1 MILDAYI
8 RHKENASATAAALR
22 VGGSDYP
29 TRKQVGDAVLRMR
42 GGSSAAAAADIV
54 AASAAVVAVA
64 AAVAAAAAAAD
75 AFSSC
80 FC

>member
-1 MILDAYI
+1 MILDAHI

-42 GGSSAAAAADIV
+42 GGSSAEH
-54 AASAAVVAVA
+54 AVLVSLPLPLLVAVL
-64 AAVAAAAAAAD
+64 V
-75 AFSSC
+75 SLPLLNLVLITGVPRNS
-80 FC
+80 